1 MRKLLI
7 LLLLISLFFSCEV
20 ENENRLIEPNLIE
33 LLRGKVF
40 HKDIPDGTI
49 YIHFDLSYLGSN
61 SINEQYEG
69 WKYYKKQNDDP
80 NEQGCF
86 LDYSIS
92 SLAYGLYLKWDS
104 DTIINNPM
112 QFKLDGIYGQTWI
125 VTKDDADMISIDYN
139 YGDIDNGYTEMSLED
154 FMDLDC
160 M

>member
-1 MRKLLI
+1 MRKSLI

-49 YIHFDLSYLGSN
+49 YIHFDLSYLGGN

-104 DTIINNPM
+104 DTIINNPL

-125 VTKDDADMISIDYN
+125 VTKNSDDTISIFN
-139 YGDIDNGYTEMSLED
+139 FNIDDGYTEVTIEE
-154 FMDLDC
+154 FIELDC
-160 M
+160 L